1 MDISQIR
8 KGSKFQSAVSAVE
21 LLSVEDQAMLIEM
34 FQTRLQQQKVSELEQ
49 EVKEVRHECGVSNF
63 DFVSIDDFL
72 AELEI

>member
-8 KGSKFQSAVSAVE
+8 KGSRFQSAVSAVE

-49 EVKEVRHECGVSNF
+49 ELPEVRQECGVSNF